1 MATILTVDDESG
13 IRDFLADTLVDEGHE
28 VFQAGDGF
36 AALEQ
41 LADRPIDLAIV
52 DFRMPGRIDGME
64 LVRRIRAERP
74 ETQVILLT
82 AHGSIG
88 MAVEAMRLGAFD
100 FLEKPLA
107 GPDEL
112 RRLVRRALNWRAA
125 PRAALA
131 AAPVAPSRDDEPPAP
146 PAPRDITPL
155 GLLVRLSRE
164 MKRRHVY
171 NVAATY
177 AAVAFIALQAAE
189 LVLPALPVIPSW
201 SYSALVALAAA
212 GFPAALALG
221 WIFDVKVSRTGRAR
235 MLNA

>member
-13 IRDFLADTLVDEGHE
+13 IREFLADTLTEAGHE
-28 VFQAGDGF
+28 VLQAANGRAGLD
-36 AALEQ
+36 Q
-41 LADRPIDLAIV
+41 LAERPLDLAIV
-52 DFRMPGRIDGME
+52 DFRMPGEIDGME

-82 AHGSIG
+82 AHGTVG

-107 GPDEL
+107 GPEEL
-112 RRLVRRALNWRAA
+112 RRLVTRALNWRGVARPA
-125 PRAALA
+125 T
-131 AAPVAPSRDDEPPAP
+131 APSTNAADVAAGSAEAP
-146 PAPRDITPL
+146 GPRGAL
-155 GLLVRLSRE
+155 RRLSEE

-177 AAVAFIALQAAE
+177 AAVAFIALQTAE
-189 LVLPALPVIPSW
+189 LILPVLTMVPAW
-201 SYSALVALAAA
+201 SYQALVALAIG

-221 WIFDVKVSRTGRAR
+221 WIFDVKVSRTDRAR
-235 MLNA
+235 MLHA